1 MCTMRTLRFPFAGVL
16 GLILMLSACE
26 GVRDQLGVNKQPP
39 DEFRVQAQAPLS
51 MPPNFFETP
60 PPQPG
65 VARPQEGT
73 VQQQARRSI
82 FRSGESEQAP
92 PVVAP
97 NDTRSPGEQALL
109 AAAGADRTPDGIRE
123 IINQETEIFNES
135 DKRFLDY
142 IVFWR
147 DEEQPGVVVDA
158 GQEARRLRENAAL
171 GRTAVEGQTPTIER
185 KRKAL
190 LEGIF

>member
-1 MCTMRTLRFPFAGVL
+1 MRSMRSRRLPVAGAL
-16 GLILMLSACE
+16 GLILALCACE
-26 GVRDQLGVNKQPP
+26 GVKDQLGMNKQPP
-39 DEFRVQAQAPLS
+39 DEFRVQARAPLS
-51 MPPNFFETP
+51 MPPNFYETP

-73 VQQQARRSI
+73 VQQQARQSI
-82 FRSGESEQAP
+82 FRAGEPRQAA
-92 PVVAP
+92 PVAAP
-97 NDTRSPGEQALL
+97 GDTRSAGELALL
-109 AAAGADRTPDGIRE
+109 AAAGSDRNQPNIRRLV
-123 IINQETEIFNES
+123 NSETQDVNES

-147 DEEQPGVVVDA
+147 EEEPPGVVVDA
-158 GQEARRLRENAAL
+158 EEEARRLRENAAL
-171 GRTAVEGQTPTIER
+171 GRPATEGQTPTIER

>member
-1 MCTMRTLRFPFAGVL
+1 MRAMKLCRLPVAGAL
-16 GLILMLSACE
+16 GLILALGACE
-26 GVRDQLGVNKQPP
+26 GMKDQLGMTKHPP
-39 DEFRVQAQAPLS
+39 DEFRVQARAPLS
-51 MPPNFFETP
+51 MPPNFYETP

-73 VQQQARRSI
+73 VQQQARQSL
-82 FRSGESEQAP
+82 FRAGAPNQAP
-92 PVVAP
+92 PVAAP
-97 NDTRSPGEQALL
+97 GDARSAGERALL
-109 AAAGADRTPDGIRE
+109 AAAGADRTQPDIRQLV
-123 IINQETEIFNES
+123 NSETQAFNES

-147 DEEQPGVVVDA
+147 DEGQPGVVVDA
-158 GQEARRLRENAAL
+158 EEEARRLRENAAL
-171 GRTAVEGQTPTIER
+171 GRPATEGQTPTIER

>member
-1 MCTMRTLRFPFAGVL
+1 MRSRVMPLAGAL
-16 GLILMLSACE
+16 GLILALSACE
-26 GVRDQLGVNKQPP
+26 GVKDQLGMTKQPP
-39 DEFRVQAQAPLS
+39 DEFRVQARAPLS

-82 FRSGESEQAP
+82 FRAGEPSQAP
-92 PVVAP
+92 PVAAP
-97 NDTRSPGEQALL
+97 GDTRSVGERALL
-109 AAAGADRTPDGIRE
+109 AAAGNDRRQPNIRQVV
-123 IINQETEIFNES
+123 NQETQEFNEA

-147 DEEQPGVVVDA
+147 DEDPPGAVVDA
-158 GQEARRLRENAAL
+158 EEEARRLRENAAL
-171 GRTAVEGQTPTIER
+171 GRPATEGQTPTIER